1 MVDYSVSEWS
11 VGDEPDGD
19 NDIPCVR
26 VADFDRTTF
35 RVYGRVPT
43 LRAIAPRHRIERTL
57 RRGDL
62 LLEKSG
68 GGELQ
73 PVGAVVL
80 YDADDEAVCS
90 NFIAQMRVARG
101 FHSRFLSYLHAAL
114 YSGGMNIRSIKQTTG
129 IQNLDSQAY
138 LDEMV
143 PLPPLNEQTVVATF
157 LDRETA
163 KIDALIA
170 KQRLIELLQE
180 KREALI
186 SHVINRGMS
195 RNAVEEQRHRGVGR
209 HST

>member
-1 MVDYSVSEWS
+1 M
-11 VGDEPDGD
+11 
-19 NDIPCVR
+19 
-26 VADFDRTTF
+26 F
-35 RVYGRVPT
+35 
-43 LRAIAPRHRIERTL
+43 
-57 RRGDL
+57 
-62 LLEKSG
+62 
-68 GGELQ
+68 Q
-73 PVGAVVL
+73 L
-80 YDADDEAVCS
+80 YW
-90 NFIAQMRVARG
+90 QMRVARG

-114 YSGGMNIRSIKQTTG
+114 YSGGINIRSIKQTTG

-170 KQRLIELLQE
+170 KKQRLIELLQE

-195 RNAVEEQRHRGVGR
+195 GATLLKNSGTVEWGDIPHDWELKQLRH
-209 HST
+209 

>member
-1 MVDYSVSEWS
+1 MNKAQVPLRIPDRKEVGKRFVPYPSYSSVNCFWLSKAPSHWKTDRLKWS
-11 VGDEPDGD
+11 ITACQNGVWGDEPDGD

-43 LRAIAPRHRIERTL
+43 LMRDCTRHRIERTL

-90 NFIAQMRVARG
+90 NFIG
-101 FHSRFLSYLHAAL
+101 KC
-114 YSGGMNIRSIKQTTG
+114 G
-129 IQNLDSQAY
+129 
-138 LDEMV
+138 
-143 PLPPLNEQTVVATF
+143 
-157 LDRETA
+157 
-163 KIDALIA
+163 
-170 KQRLIELLQE
+170 
-180 KREALI
+180 
-186 SHVINRGMS
+186 
-195 RNAVEEQRHRGVGR
+195 
-209 HST
+209 